1 MGGIIFGKRNRCN
14 QLGFTLV
21 ELMIATALGAI
32 ILGGA
37 AALLHQIVVS
47 GADSSDRAQARLEV
61 QYVNFWISED
71 VIQAQEVEIGNI
83 TDATCPNPF
92 LTLKWTAGGRNSTVT
107 YCVEDMTD
115 KLGSNLWKLYRTKD
129 ARQIIVAENLD
140 PLFTRCYQKQSG
152 NGTLVDIL
160 VLEVAS
166 KVDRMEASASYEIN
180 PRFGNVTWVPVP

>member
-1 MGGIIFGKRNRCN
+1 MGGIIFGKRNRGN
-14 QLGFTLV
+14 QLGFTLIEMV
-21 ELMIATALGAI
+21 IAIAI
-32 ILGGA
+32 SSIVLVSA
-37 AALLHQIVVS
+37 AALFHQLVVF
-47 GADSSDRAQARLEV
+47 GGDSSDRTQARLEV

>member
-1 MGGIIFGKRNRCN
+1 MGGSIFGKRNRCN

-83 TDATCPNPF
+83 TDARCPDAF
-92 LTLKWTAGGRNSTVT
+92 LTLRWTAAAGNSTVT
-107 YCVEDMTD
+107 YCVKD
-115 KLGSNLWKLYRTKD
+115 KPDQDLWELYRTKD
-129 ARQIIVAENLD
+129 ARQIRVAENLD
-140 PLFTRCYQKQSG
+140 PWLTKCYQKQLG
-152 NGTLVDIL
+152 NGILVNVL

-166 KVDRMEASASYEIN
+166 RVDRMEANAYYEIS
-180 PRFGNVTWVPVP
+180 PRVGNETLFAVP